1 MRRVTKLGAV
11 ALIAVGA
18 VGGSAAAVSA
28 HSDHRDRGDY
38 GHRANAIQH
47 VLLIS
52 VDGMHQSDLDWYIAN
67 NPNSE
72 LAKLA
77 SGGAEFTNNHTSD
90 PSDSDPGGTALMTG
104 GNPRSTGVYYD
115 VEYSHGTDEPSLI
128 GGQPTGATCTPG
140 QPPTGGDV
148 IYDSPD
154 DTLPAVPDFL
164 HPNPSDPAY
173 QTFPAFDENGS
184 IFPGGVDT
192 NPGAIM
198 NLQFSLPGSPN
209 PSLNSGNFP
218 VDPETCK
225 PIQPWDYL
233 RDNTIFQVIQKAGMR
248 TAWSDKHEVY
258 TSFEGPGS
266 NGQSIDDF
274 FGPEIDSQAVEPDG
288 TPYPSDTDW
297 AHDDAATKQYDGYKV
312 QAVINE
318 INGYPHSGPNATGSN
333 KVGTPAILGMNFQ
346 TVSVAE
352 KVDSADTLVKNPDG
366 TYSESPS
373 DCFSATPTPDLNC
386 RAGYYPGTTDPRP
399 LLQHALDYVNN
410 ALQQMDA
417 AIQANPATRGNTAII
432 ITAKHGQSPL
442 DPNQLER
449 IKDGPIIDA
458 INAAWTAA
466 HPGSGKLIVAGTDDD
481 LWQSYLSVK
490 TQAAADFVKS
500 YLWNHDAL
508 GVNYANT
515 GASCPYPVPTT
526 IPAGCTLV
534 HHSGL
539 AQIYAGK
546 EAARFFGVPYS
557 EPDYP
562 DVFGR
567 VQVGVVY
574 TGGTKI
580 AEHGGDNPGDR
591 DVPLLV
597 YAPGTVRPSSSD
609 RWVETT
615 QVAPT
620 ILSLLGLDP
629 RALDAVR
636 IEGTEVLPGI
646 DRGRGGR

>member
-1 MRRVTKLGAV
+1 MRRVMKLGA
-11 ALIAVGA
+11 AAAIAVGA
-18 VGGSAAAVSA
+18 IGGSAAAVSA
-28 HSDHRDRGDY
+28 HSDHGDH
-38 GHRANAIQH
+38 GRRAQIQH

-52 VDGMHQSDLDWYIAN
+52 VDGMHESDLDWYVAN
-67 NPNSE
+67 HPGSE
-72 LAKLA
+72 LAQLA
-77 SGGAEFTNNHTSD
+77 QGGAEYTNAHTSV

-115 VEYSHGTDEPSLI
+115 VEYSHGTVEPSEI

-140 QPPTGGDV
+140 QAPTGGDV

-184 IFPGGVDT
+184 IFPHGFDN

-198 NLQFSLPGSPN
+198 NLQFSPGGTN
-209 PSLNSGNFP
+209 PSLNAANFP
-218 VDPETCK
+218 VDPKTCQ

-233 RDNTIFQVIQKAGMR
+233 RDNTIFQVIQNAGLR

-258 TSFEGPGS
+258 SSFNGPGS
-266 NGQSIDDF
+266 NGQSIDDLF
-274 FGPEIDSQAVEPDG
+274 SPEIDSQAVEPDG

-297 AHDDAATKQYDGYKV
+297 AHDDAATKQYDTYKV
-312 QAVINE
+312 NAVINE
-318 INGYPHSGPNATGSN
+318 INGFDHSGTSQ
-333 KVGTPAILGMNFQ
+333 VGTPAIMGMNFQ

-352 KVDSADTLVKNPDG
+352 KVDSASTLVKNPDG
-366 TYSESPS
+366 TYTESPS
-373 DCFSATPTPDLNC
+373 DCFSAKQPPDPLC
-386 RAGYYPGTTDPRP
+386 LAGYYPGTTTPRP
-399 LLQHALDYVNN
+399 LLSSALDYVNDQ
-410 ALQQMDA
+410 LQRMADT
-417 AIQANPATRGNTAII
+417 IQADGLASSTAII
-432 ITAKHGQSPL
+432 ITAKHGQSPQ
-442 DPNQLER
+442 DPLQLKR
-449 IKDGPIIDA
+449 IKDGPIISA
-458 INAAWTAA
+458 INTAWTAQT
-466 HPGSGKLIVAGTDDD
+466 GDKNNLIVAGTDDD

-490 TQAAADFVKS
+490 TQAAADFVKN
-500 YLWNHDAL
+500 YLWSHPATAVLYNND
-508 GVNYANT
+508 GNNT
-515 GASCPYPVPTT
+515 RGPNGDGTEQVP
-526 IPAGCTLV
+526 
-534 HHSGL
+534 HSGL
-539 AQIYAGK
+539 AQIYAGR
-546 EAARFFGVPYS
+546 EAARFFGVRYS

-580 AEHGGDNPGDR
+580 AEHGGNNPGDR
-591 DVPLLV
+591 DVLMVV
-597 YAPGTVRPSSSD
+597 YAPGTVRSGSSG

-620 ILSLLGLDP
+620 ILQLLGLNP

-636 IEGTEVLPGI
+636 LEGTQVLPWLGSR
-646 DRGRGGR
+646 DHGSR

>member
-1 MRRVTKLGAV
+1 MSVPNA
-11 ALIAVGA
+11 
-18 VGGSAAAVSA
+18 SA
-28 HSDHRDRGDY
+28 HRHS
-38 GHRANAIQH
+38 QVKH

-52 VDGMHQSDLDWYIAN
+52 VDGMHQSDLDWYAAHH
-67 NPNSE
+67 PNSE

-77 SGGAEFTNNHTSD
+77 KGGAEFTNNHTSD

-104 GNPRSTGVYYD
+104 GDPRATGVYYD
-115 VEYSHGTDEPSLI
+115 VEYSHGVDEPSMI
-128 GGQPTGATCTPG
+128 GNQPTGATCTLG
-140 QPPTGGDV
+140 HAATGGDV

-154 DTLPAVPDFL
+154 DTLPAVADLIPGGTGGPF
-164 HPNPSDPAY
+164 PS
-173 QTFPAFDENGS
+173 FDENGS
-184 IFPGGVDT
+184 IFPGGNDT

-198 NLQFSLPGSPN
+198 NLQFSPGGTN
-209 PSLNSGNFP
+209 PSLNSATFP
-218 VDPETCK
+218 VDPTNCE

-233 RDNTIFQVIQKAGMR
+233 RVNTIFQVIHNAGLR

-258 TSFEGPGS
+258 SSFNGPGS
-266 NGQSIDDF
+266 NGQSIDDLF
-274 FGPEIDSQAVEPDG
+274 SPEIDSQAVEPNG
-288 TPYPSDTDW
+288 VPYPTDTDW

-318 INGYPHSGPNATGSN
+318 LHGYDHSGTQ
-333 KVGTPAILGMNFQ
+333 KVGVPAILGMNFQ

-352 KVDSADTLVKNPDG
+352 KVDSPGTLTKNPDG
-366 TYSESPS
+366 TYTEG
-373 DCFSATPTPDLNC
+373 PTEH
-386 RAGYYPGTTDPRP
+386 AGYFPGGTTPRP
-399 LLQHALDYVNN
+399 LLASALDYVN
-410 ALQQMDA
+410 AQLDRMVDA
-417 AIQANPATRGNTAII
+417 IHKDGLTSSTAII
-432 ITAKHGQSPL
+432 ITAKHGQSPQ

-449 IKDGPIIDA
+449 IKDGPIISA
-458 INAAWTAA
+458 INKAY
-466 HPGSGKLIVAGTDDD
+466 HDEVDSSVSSLIVAGTDDD

-508 GVNYANT
+508 AVNYANT

-539 AQIYAGK
+539 AQIYAGDQ
-546 EAARFFGVPYS
+546 AATFFGVPYS
-557 EPDYP
+557 DPDYP

-597 YAPGTVRPSSSD
+597 DGPGVHHSTNGS
-609 RWVETT
+609 WVETT

-620 ILSLLGLDP
+620 VLDLLGLDP
-629 RALDAVR
+629 NALQAVQQ
-636 IEGTEVLPGI
+636 EGTQVLPGI
-646 DRGRGGR
+646 G